1 MKSMLAVLAV
11 ALSFGVARAQDGKR
25 EEVEA
30 KLKNL
35 RVTLDFKEAPIDTVV
50 DYLREISDLNIFV
63 DAKVKDKNI
72 VVSLKVSDVSLRSV
86 FALILK
92 PHGADTMFRE
102 GVLMVMT
109 KEDVIDRTIKMQI
122 YDCRDILHPIVD
134 MPGVDMDLNAQG
146 PGVLVQDV
154 GADGGGEVPIEEL
167 VKAHTGGRSW
177 EENQKCVCRLQNGL
191 LVVKNTP
198 EVHQQVVR
206 LLNMLRRNK

>member
-1 MKSMLAVLAV
+1 MKSILAALAM
-11 ALSFGVARAQDGKR
+11 ALTIPVSAQDGKR

-72 VVSLKVSDVSLRSV
+72 VVSLKVSDVSLKSV

-109 KEDVIDRTIKMQI
+109 REDVIDRTIKMQI
-122 YDCRDILHPIVD
+122 YDCRDILHPIHD
-134 MPGVDMDLNAQG
+134 MPGVDMDLNDAG
-146 PGVLVQDV
+146 KLIATP
-154 GADGGGEVPIEEL
+154 ADDTGGGEFPIEEL

-198 EVHQQVVR
+198 EVHQQIVR